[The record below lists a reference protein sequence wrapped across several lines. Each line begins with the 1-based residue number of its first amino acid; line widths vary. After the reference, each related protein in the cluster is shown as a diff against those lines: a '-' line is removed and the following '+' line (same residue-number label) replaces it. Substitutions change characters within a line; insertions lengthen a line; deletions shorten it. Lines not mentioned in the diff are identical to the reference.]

1 MRIIECY
8 NNLVQVLEEEITVYR
23 HFLDLVR
30 HEFNILV
37 ESKLDALIENNKS
50 KDAMITKLK
59 GLERIRE
66 KRARDIT
73 MALGM
78 YPSGMVQGADPI
90 TLLQIASKL
99 EMSQADKLRTIHATL
114 ELLIKRTKE
123 NNAKNEVL
131 VQSALTNIKG
141 ALENLKHSLQDKN
154 TYKSEGQVAEGPVA
168 PGRFVRKEV

>member
-30 HEFNILV
+30 HEYNILV
-37 ESKLDALIENNKS
+37 ESKLEALIENNKS

-59 GLERIRE
+59 SLERIRE
-66 KRARDIT
+66 KRARELT

-78 YPSGMVQGADPI
+78 VAGADPI

-99 EMSQADKLRTIHATL
+99 EMSQGDKLRTIHATL
-114 ELLIKRTKE
+114 DLLIKRVKE

-141 ALENLKHSLQDKN
+141 ALENLKSSLQDKK
-154 TYKSEGQVAEGPVA
+154 TYKSEGKAVEGAVA
-168 PGRFVRKEV
+168 PGRLVSKEV

>member
-30 HEFNILV
+30 HEYNILV
-37 ESKLDALIENNKS
+37 ESKLDALIENNKA

-66 KRARDIT
+66 KRTRDTT

-78 YPSGMVQGADPI
+78 LSQGMAAGNEPI

-99 EMSQADKLRTIHATL
+99 EMVQADKLRSIHATL

-154 TYKSEGQVAEGPVA
+154 TYKSEGQVSEGPVA
-168 PGRFVRKEV
+168 PGRFVSKEA